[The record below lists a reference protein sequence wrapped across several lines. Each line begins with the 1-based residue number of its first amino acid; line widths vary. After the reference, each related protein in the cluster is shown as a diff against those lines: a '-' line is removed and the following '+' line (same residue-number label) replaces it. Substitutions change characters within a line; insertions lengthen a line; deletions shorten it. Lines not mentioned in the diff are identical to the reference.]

1 MAEPEVAMAE
11 NQIPPQALSDIR
23 ILDFT
28 HSIAGPYC
36 TKMLADYG
44 AEVLKVERPR
54 AGDMA
59 RKSGPFPDDEPHPE
73 KSGLFLHLNTN
84 KRGITIE
91 LKSVA
96 GQQIVRQLVG
106 EVDVVVESFR
116 PGVMEQFGL
125 DYESLR
131 LMNREVV
138 MTSISNFGQTGPYQ
152 EFKGS
157 EIAFYGMGGEMFT
170 TGISERE
177 PLKMGG
183 DVVQFQAGATAAVA
197 TMGAVFAARLHGIG
211 QHVDVSIMETQIG
224 SIDRRMSRLIA
235 YQYTGETT
243 HRQSLNNTAGYPS
256 GFYPCKDGYVEITGG
271 PTYFPRI
278 VKMLGEPDFL
288 NDPKWYEPGAQ
299 QDDDLKSEFEGFF
312 YPWILDR
319 TKREVWLVAQEAR
332 VLSGPL
338 NTIGD
343 LQNDSNFS
351 DRGAFSDIGHPET
364 GTLRYPGRPFIM
376 GKTPWSIRRPA
387 PLLGQHN
394 REILT
399 GLGYTD
405 YEIVSLRDQGVI

>member
-1 MAEPEVAMAE
+1 MAET
-11 NQIPPQALSDIR
+11 QIPPQALSDIR
-23 ILDFT
+23 VLDFT
-28 HSIAGPYC
+28 HGITGPYC

-44 AEVLKVERPR
+44 AEVLKVERPHG
-54 AGDMA
+54 GDMT
-59 RKSGPFPDDEPHPE
+59 RRSGPFPDDEPHPE

-84 KRGITIE
+84 KRGITLD

-96 GQQIVRQLVG
+96 GQRIVRQLVR

-116 PGVMEQFGL
+116 PGVMGRFGL
-125 DYESLR
+125 DYDSLR
-131 LMNREVV
+131 AMNREVV
-138 MTSISNFGQTGPYQ
+138 MTSISNFGQDGPYQ
-152 EFKGS
+152 GFKGS
-157 EIAFYGMGGEMFT
+157 EIVFYAMGGEMFT

-197 TMGAVFAARLHGIG
+197 TMGAVLAARLQRIG

-224 SIDRRMSRLIA
+224 SIDRRMSMLVA
-235 YQYTGETT
+235 YQYTGETS
-243 HRQSLNNTAGYPS
+243 HRRSINTSAGYPG

-271 PTYFPRI
+271 RTYFPRI
-278 VKMLGEPDFL
+278 VKMLGEPEFL
-288 NDPKWYEPGAQ
+288 SDPKWYEPGAQ

-319 TKREVWLVAQEAR
+319 TKQEVWLAAQGAR

-351 DRGAFSDIGHPET
+351 DRGAFSDIVHPET

-376 GKTPWSIRRPA
+376 EKTPWSIRRPA

-394 REILT
+394 REVLT

-405 YEIVSLRDQGVI
+405 AEIVSLREQGVI